1 MGRVGIGRRKK
12 EIVSR
17 MRVRGIIAWRRRK
30 NVVIRTTMEKRMMEK
45 GG

>member
-17 MRVRGIIAWRRRK
+17 IRIRRIIAWRRRK
-30 NVVIRTTMEKRMMEK
+30 NVVIRTTIEKRVTEK
-45 GG
+45 RG